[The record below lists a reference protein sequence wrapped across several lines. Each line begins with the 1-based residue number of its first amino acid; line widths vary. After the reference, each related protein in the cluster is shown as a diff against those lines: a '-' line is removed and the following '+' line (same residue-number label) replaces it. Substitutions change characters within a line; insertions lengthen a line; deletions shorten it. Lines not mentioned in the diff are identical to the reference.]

1 MTNSAR
7 ESIIIVSK
15 ARVYIFSFRSPEIRA
30 CPKLPRRQISDSGR
44 AVRKDNLMKKLLS
57 LVLAA
62 VMLTG
67 IVSLSGCGNTTTD
80 TIRIGGIG
88 PLTGGAATYGTA
100 VKNGAEIAL
109 EEINEKGEL
118 PYKLELRFEDDE
130 NSAEKSANAYNTLR
144 DWNMQILM
152 GTVTTTPC
160 LAVSSKTYAD
170 RMFTITPSASSPDV
184 IGGKDNVFQ
193 VCFSDPNQ
201 GTASAKY
208 IAENALATKIAVIY
222 KNDDAY
228 STGIYEAFKT
238 EAARLDLDIVST
250 TTFTTDTASD
260 FSVQISDAKTNG
272 AELVFLPIYYEPAS
286 LILAQASSADFAPIF
301 FGVDGMDGIL
311 SLKGF
316 DKSLAEGVFLLTPFS
331 ADSEDEQTK
340 SFVKKYQEKHGEI
353 PNQFAADAY
362 DAMYAIAEVVKK
374 TGITPEMA
382 AEEICDKLSEAMT
395 QISITGLTGAGS
407 ALTWNDKGEVSKEP
421 MAVVI
426 KDGVYVGK

>member
-1 MTNSAR
+1 
-7 ESIIIVSK
+7 
-15 ARVYIFSFRSPEIRA
+15 
-30 CPKLPRRQISDSGR
+30 
-44 AVRKDNLMKKLLS
+44 MKKLLS

-67 IVSLSGCGNTTTD
+67 IVSLSGCADSSSD
-80 TIRIGGIG
+80 TLRIGGIG
-88 PLTGGAATYGTA
+88 PLTGGAATYGNA

-109 EEINEKGEL
+109 EEINEKNDLGFA
-118 PYKLELRFEDDE
+118 LELRFEDDE
-130 NSAEKSANAYNTLR
+130 NTTEKAVNAYNTLR
-144 DWNMQILM
+144 DWNTHILL
-152 GTVTTTPC
+152 GTVTTAPC
-160 LAVSSKTYAD
+160 LAVASKTYD
-170 RMFTITPSASSPDV
+170 ERIFTITPSASSPDV
-184 IGGKDNVFQ
+184 IDGKDNVFQ

-208 IAENALATKIAVIY
+208 IAENALASKIAVIY

-238 EAARLDLDIVST
+238 EADRLDLDIVSV
-250 TTFTTDTASD
+250 TTFTTDTATD
-260 FSVQISDAKTNG
+260 FSVQIGDAKTNG

-286 LILAQASSADFAPIF
+286 LILAQASGVNFAPIF

-331 ADSEDEQTK
+331 ADSEDELTQ

-362 DAMYAIAEVVKK
+362 DAMYAIYEAVKK
-374 TGITPEMA
+374 SGVTPDMT
-382 AEEICDKLSEAMT
+382 AEDICGKLSEAMT
-395 QISITGLTGAGS
+395 QISVTGLTGAGS
-407 ALTWNDKGEVSKEP
+407 ALTWNEKGEVSKEP

>member
-1 MTNSAR
+1 MLPCDTFPYFGINLK
-7 ESIIIVSK
+7 E
-15 ARVYIFSFRSPEIRA
+15 YI
-30 CPKLPRRQISDSGR
+30 
-44 AVRKDNLMKKLLS
+44 MKKVLS

-62 VMLTG
+62 VMLMG
-67 IVSLSGCGNTTTD
+67 IITLSGCGAKDSN

-88 PLTGGAATYGTA
+88 PLTGGAAAYGNA

-109 EEINEKGEL
+109 EEINALDEL
-118 PYKLELRFEDDE
+118 SFDFEFKFEDDE
-130 NSAEKSANAYNTLR
+130 HSPEKADNAYNALR
-144 DWNMQILM
+144 DWEMHILL

-160 LAVSSKTYAD
+160 LAVAPKTFAE
-170 RMFTITPSASSPDV
+170 RVFTITPSASSPEV
-184 IGGKDNVFQ
+184 IEGKDNVFQ
-193 VCFSDPNQ
+193 VCFSDPGQ

-208 IAENALATKIAVIY
+208 IAENAMATKIAVIY

-228 STGIYEAFKT
+228 STGIYEAFKA
-238 EAARLDLDIVST
+238 EAERLDLEIVST

-260 FSVQISDAKTNG
+260 FSVQIGDAKANG

-286 LILAQASSADFAPIF
+286 LILSQAKSADYAPVF

-316 DKSLAEGVFLLTPFS
+316 DKSLAEGVHLLTPFS
-331 ADSEDEQTK
+331 ADSEDAKIK
-340 SFVKKYQEKHGEI
+340 SFVTKYQEKHGEI

-362 DAMYAIAEVVKK
+362 DAMYAIYEAVKK
-374 TGITPEMA
+374 SGVTPDMS
-382 AEEICDKLSEAMT
+382 AEDMCDKLSDAMT
-395 QISITGLTGAGS
+395 QIQINGLTGAGS
-407 ALTWNDKGEVSKEP
+407 ALTWNEKGEVSKAP

>member
-1 MTNSAR
+1 M
-7 ESIIIVSK
+7 IIVSRVRMNNLSFFIHPRH
-15 ARVYIFSFRSPEIRA
+15 ARAPARLGGKF
-30 CPKLPRRQISDSGR
+30 QITGATNER
-44 AVRKDNLMKKLLS
+44 IYLMKKLLS

-67 IVSLSGCGNTTTD
+67 IASLPSCGNATTD

-88 PLTGGAATYGTA
+88 PLTGGAATYGNA
-100 VKNGAEIAL
+100 VKNGAQIAID
-109 EEINEKGEL
+109 EINEKGEL

-130 NSAEKSANAYNTLR
+130 NSPEKAANAYNTLR
-144 DWNMQILM
+144 DWNMQLLM

-160 LAVSSKTYAD
+160 LAVASKTYSD
-170 RMFTITPSASSPDV
+170 RIFTVTPSASSPDV
-184 IGGKDNVFQ
+184 IDGKDNVFQ

-238 EAARLDLDIVST
+238 EAERLDLDIVSA
-250 TTFTTDTASD
+250 TTFTTDTATD
-260 FSVQISDAKTNG
+260 FSVQLSDAKTNG

-286 LILAQASSADFAPIF
+286 LILAQGDSVEFAPIF

-331 ADSEDEQTK
+331 ADSEDERTQ
-340 SFVKKYQEKHGEI
+340 SFVKKYEEKHGEI

-362 DAMYAIAEVVKK
+362 DAIYAIAEAVKK
-374 TGITPEMA
+374 TEITPEMA
-382 AEEICDKLSEAMT
+382 GEEICDKLSEAMT

-407 ALTWNDKGEVSKEP
+407 ALTWNEKGEVSKEP